1 VIPSPAMSCPLTD
14 DVTVIATAME
24 DLDEVERHRR
34 IRLAGDK
41 IIDLRAVFLR
51 EQADNLIRRAT
62 ADR

>member
-1 VIPSPAMSCPLTD
+1 MSFSATD
-14 DVTVIATAME
+14 DATVIATAME

-51 EQADNLIRRAT
+51 EQAENTVRRAR